1 MIKKKSFR
9 INKKESLK
17 ENLRHVIPQMYDDF
31 FSWKKS
37 VTGYPLRKT
46 QLHEMR
52 KAGKPLRYA
61 MELGEYCFGA
71 DFTKCLDELKQA
83 LDLMGDIHDAD
94 VMIPDISLHM
104 KEIRMFNN
112 TIKDNDL
119 RISTRQ
125 LRASVLKL
133 REQRRSE
140 YAALSEKLKLWGET
154 NFRARIV
161 TAMNDN
167 TPAI

>member
-1 MIKKKSFR
+1 MKKKVFR

-17 ENLRHVIPQMYDDF
+17 ENLRHILPMMYDDF

-37 VTGYPLRKT
+37 VSGYPLRKI

-71 DFTKCLDELKQA
+71 DFSKCLDELKQA

-94 VMIPDISLHM
+94 VMIPDLTSHM
-104 KEIRMFNN
+104 NEIRIFNR
-112 TIKDNDL
+112 TIISTAERIPTKPLRDNINDL
-119 RISTRQ
+119 RNNRRELFSELCTLLDNWETGSFRNRIISST
-125 LRASVLKL
+125 L
-133 REQRRSE
+133 
-140 YAALSEKLKLWGET
+140 
-154 NFRARIV
+154 I
-161 TAMNDN
+161 
-167 TPAI
+167 

>member
-1 MIKKKSFR
+1 MKKGKFR

-17 ENLRHVIPQMYDDF
+17 ENLRHVIPLMYDDF
-31 FSWKKS
+31 FLWKKS
-37 VTGYPLRKT
+37 VSGYPLRKT

-94 VMIPDISLHM
+94 VMIPDLTSHIN
-104 KEIRMFNN
+104 EIRGFNR
-112 TIKDNDL
+112 TITSISDRIPTRPLRNNVNELRNSRRELFLQLTELLNDWETGSFRN
-119 RISTRQ
+119 RIISAT
-125 LRASVLKL
+125 LL
-133 REQRRSE
+133 
-140 YAALSEKLKLWGET
+140 
-154 NFRARIV
+154 
-161 TAMNDN
+161 
-167 TPAI
+167 

>member
-94 VMIPDISLHM
+94 VMIPDLTSHIN
-104 KEIRMFNN
+104 EIRGFNR
-112 TIKDNDL
+112 TITSISDRIPTRPLRNNVNELRNSRRELFLQLTELLNDWETGSFRN
-119 RISTRQ
+119 RIISAT
-125 LRASVLKL
+125 LL
-133 REQRRSE
+133 
-140 YAALSEKLKLWGET
+140 
-154 NFRARIV
+154 
-161 TAMNDN
+161 
-167 TPAI
+167 

>member
-1 MIKKKSFR
+1 VIKKKSFR

-61 MELGEYCFGA
+61 MELGEYCFSA
-71 DFTKCLDELKQA
+71 DFTKCLDELKRA

-94 VMIPDISLHM
+94 VMIPDLTSHVN
-104 KEIRMFNN
+104 EIRGFNR
-112 TIKDNDL
+112 TITSVSDRIPTRPL
-119 RISTRQ
+119 RNNINE
-125 LRASVLKL
+125 LRNSR
-133 REQRRSE
+133 RELFLQ
-140 YAALSEKLKLWGET
+140 LSELLNDWET
-154 NFRARIV
+154 GSFRNRIISA
-161 TAMNDN
+161 TML
-167 TPAI
+167 

>member
-17 ENLRHVIPQMYDDF
+17 ENLRHVIPLMYDDF

-94 VMIPDISLHM
+94 VMIPDLSAHIN
-104 KEIRMFNN
+104 EIRGFNR
-112 TIKDNDL
+112 TITSISDRIPTRPL
-119 RISTRQ
+119 RNNINE
-125 LRASVLKL
+125 LRSSR
-133 REQRRSE
+133 RELFAQ
-140 YAALSEKLKLWGET
+140 LSELLNKWET
-154 NFRARIV
+154 GSFRNRIISS
-161 TAMNDN
+161 TML
-167 TPAI
+167 

>member
-1 MIKKKSFR
+1 MKKKVYR

-17 ENLRHVIPQMYDDF
+17 ENLRHVLPLMYDDF

-37 VTGYPLRKT
+37 VSGYPMRKT

-71 DFTKCLDELKQA
+71 DFSKCLDELKKA

-94 VMIPDISLHM
+94 VMIPDLASHM
-104 KEIRMFNN
+104 NEIRVFNRTISN
-112 TIKDNDL
+112 TSERIPTKPLRDNINDL
-119 RISTRQ
+119 RNSRKELFAELSSLLDNWETSSFRNRIISSTI
-125 LRASVLKL
+125 L
-133 REQRRSE
+133 
-140 YAALSEKLKLWGET
+140 
-154 NFRARIV
+154 
-161 TAMNDN
+161 
-167 TPAI
+167 